1 MPGSSA
7 ETESAEGG
15 LPRLPYLAPW
25 YRLAHDDGR
34 LVLSY
39 AHSAIV
45 LEGAAVAKLMPSLL
59 PLLDGQSTV
68 EEIDRR
74 LGAAAAPAVRHALRT
89 LADRGVLSDGPP
101 VGEGALAPDAEAA
114 RLLAATVGNGLTE
127 TQGKAALES
136 SRVSVIGGGM
146 TATEIDRLLRASGLE
161 KLQRLDWDAGSI
173 GLEAVDLVIAAP
185 EPGEIPLLEQW
196 NLTALGAGL
205 PWLSVLPFDGRIAAV
220 GPLYVPGQ
228 TCCYECFRRRRA
240 ANLTMS
246 ERDYWALE
254 SAPAAYPSAPPLQ
267 SMTAGLA
274 ATLALRW
281 IAERASGQSASSLP
295 AAMHAIEWE
304 SGLEVRRHFV
314 YRVPRCPACFDDRGV
329 PSPWH
334 S

>member
-1 MPGSSA
+1 MQGSSA

-25 YRLAHDDGR
+25 YRLARDDGR

-59 PLLDGQSTV
+59 PLLDGRRTV
-68 EEIDRR
+68 EEIDQR
-74 LGAAAAPAVRHALRT
+74 LGAAAAPAVRNALRT

-101 VGEGALAPDAEAA
+101 IANGALAPDVEAA
-114 RLLAATVGNGLTE
+114 RLLAATIGNGLTE
-127 TQGKAALES
+127 AQGKAALQRS
-136 SRVSVIGGGM
+136 QVSVIGGGA
-146 TATEIDRLLRASGLE
+146 TAAEIGRLLRASGLE
-161 KLQRLDWDAGSI
+161 QVGALEWDAGRSDA
-173 GLEAVDLVIAAP
+173 EAVELVIAAP
-185 EPGEIPLLEQW
+185 EPGELPLLEQW
-196 NLTALGAGL
+196 NLTALSAGR

-220 GPLYVPGQ
+220 GPLYIPGQ

-240 ANLTMS
+240 ANVTMS

-254 SAPAAYPSAPPLQ
+254 SAPATYPSAPPLQ
-267 SMTAGLA
+267 SMAAGLA

-281 IAERASGQSASSLP
+281 IGERASGQSASSLP
-295 AAMHAIEWE
+295 AAMHAIEWGG
-304 SGLEVRRHFV
+304 GLEVSRHFV
-314 YRVPRCPACFDDRGV
+314 YRVPRCPACFDDRGI

>member
-1 MPGSSA
+1 MQGSSA
-7 ETESAEGG
+7 ETESAESG

-25 YRLAHDDGR
+25 YRLTRDDGR

-45 LEGAAVAKLMPSLL
+45 LEGAAVAKLMPILL
-59 PLLDGQSTV
+59 PLLDGRSTV
-68 EEIDRR
+68 EEIDQR
-74 LGAAAAPAVRHALRT
+74 LGAAAGPAVRNALRT
-89 LADRGVLSDGPP
+89 LADRGVLTDGPP
-101 VGEGALAPDAEAA
+101 IAGAAPAPDAEAA

-127 TQGKAALES
+127 ARGKAVLEGS
-136 SRVSVIGGGM
+136 HVSVIGGGI

-161 KLQRLDWDAGSI
+161 KLDRLDWDARGS
-173 GLEAVDLVIAAP
+173 GLEGVDLVIAAP
-185 EPGEIPLLEQW
+185 EPSELLLLEQW
-196 NLTALGAGL
+196 NQTALGARQ

-240 ANLTMS
+240 ANLTMD

-267 SMTAGLA
+267 SMAAGLA

-281 IAERASGQSASSLP
+281 IGERASGQTASSLP

-304 SGLEVRRHFV
+304 SGLEVHRHFV
-314 YRVPRCPACFDDRGV
+314 YRVPRCPACFDERGA